1 MTERGKRIKNNAMF
15 EKDQRNFYN
24 KIEKNE
30 KCQGEQPEMEKF
42 TEFWGR
48 IWEKEEVTPMLPWM
62 DNVKEE
68 LKASINTVKEFTI
81 EEERLIKIA
90 KK

>member
-1 MTERGKRIKNNAMF
+1 MF

-30 KCQGEQPEMEKF
+30 KFQGEQPEMEKVI
-42 TEFWGR
+42 EFWGG

-62 DNVKEE
+62 DNV
-68 LKASINTVKEFTI
+68 
-81 EEERLIKIA
+81 
-90 KK
+90 